1 MTPGPR
7 SFFRIEVWSPA
18 SAAGQPRDFRISA
31 QRLPNG
37 TLNITW
43 NSVAGRGYRVEAITN
58 GTGWSPVSNWI
69 QATTATTTYS
79 VPSLNPTFRMF
90 RVQVQP

>member
-7 SFFRIEVWSPA
+7 SFFRIEQRTTAP
-18 SAAGQPRDFRISA
+18 AAGQPHDFRISA

-37 TLNITW
+37 TVNITW
-43 NSVAGRGYRVEAITN
+43 NSVAGRGYRVEASAN

-69 QATTATTTYS
+69 QATTATTTYPL
-79 VPSLNPTFRMF
+79 PSLAPNIRMF
-90 RVQVQP
+90 RVQVQQ